1 MTRSTIRLRLL
12 IVFTTLFTIV
22 FLGAA
27 YWFYQ
32 YATQKVTDDLRQNLI
47 ISASTAAEMISVEE
61 HSQVFQSG
69 EEGDAQYEHIAAQLR
84 LVRDANPQAESVYTA
99 VRSEGNPTELLFVVS
114 ASEDVEGRAHLR
126 EAYDAS
132 NAPEML
138 LAFDGPIADVEMG
151 ADEYG
156 VWLSGYAPI
165 LDENGTGIAI
175 VGVDMLADDV
185 LEVQA
190 RIRNASLI
198 MFLIAFLVI
207 FVAVFFLSDTI
218 TRPLRTIAATA
229 QMLENDEPVDTE
241 TLAPLTRGSDEVSQL
256 ARVFQKM
263 VEQVQARQQQLKQ
276 EVARLKIEI
285 DESKRQSQVSE
296 IVDSEFFQELKSKA
310 RDIRRGNSEKA
321 EGSGK

>member
-1 MTRSTIRLRLL
+1 MRLL
-12 IVFTTLFTIV
+12 IVFTALFTVV

-32 YATQKVTDDLRQNLI
+32 YATQKVMDDLRQNLMV
-47 ISASTAAEMISVEE
+47 SASTAANMISAEE

-69 EEGDAQYEHIAAQLR
+69 VEDDTQYEHIAGQLR
-84 LVRDANPQAESVYTA
+84 LVRDANPKAEAVYTA

-138 LAFDGPIADVEMG
+138 MAFDGPIADVEMG
-151 ADEYG
+151 EDEFG

-165 LDENGTGIAI
+165 LDENGDSIAI
-175 VGVDMLADDV
+175 VGVDMMADDV
-185 LEVQA
+185 LAVQA

-198 MFLIAFLVI
+198 MFLIAFFVI

-218 TRPLRTIAATA
+218 TRPLRTIAESARL
-229 QMLENDEPVDTE
+229 LENDEPVIHE
-241 TLAPLTRGSDEVSQL
+241 TLEPLERGSDELSQL
-256 ARVFQKM
+256 ARVFHKM
-263 VEQVQARQQQLKQ
+263 ADQVQARQEQLKQ

-296 IVDSEFFQELKSKA
+296 IVDSEFFKELKSKA